1 MRLLVVEGNPREIWE
16 KRKARGG
23 IPYHKRFQSMLK
35 LLQPKAKIEV
45 AFPADKD
52 AFLPSIKKLA
62 SFDGV
67 MWTGSS
73 SCVYDPSPAVVR
85 QLTFA
90 EDVFRSGVPLYG
102 SCWGLQIAVT
112 VTGGKVD
119 NCAKGREL
127 GITDPVELTE
137 AGKVHPCFQGRK
149 SPFKAFSVHSD
160 EVIKLPDYATIL
172 AKNSHSDVQALAI
185 KHRKTDF
192 FGVQYHPEFTIEDMA
207 FTARYAS
214 VKLIKDGFFKSD
226 EDIEVFVANLE
237 QKNNLPESISDY
249 SLHTQEVRYWIDYAV
264 NDKKKNNYSND
275 QMNK

>member
-1 MRLLVVEGNPREIWE
+1 MRLLVVEGNPSEIWK
-16 KRKARGG
+16 KREACGG

-35 LLQPKAKIEV
+35 LLQPRANVEI

-52 AFLPSIKKLA
+52 VSLPSVKKLA
-62 SFDGV
+62 AFDGV
-67 MWTGSS
+67 LWTGSS
-73 SCVYDPSPAVVR
+73 LFVNDPKPTVAR

-90 EDVFRSGVPLYG
+90 EDVFSSGVPFYG

-119 NCAKGREL
+119 KCAKGREL

-149 SPFKAFSVHSD
+149 SPFKALSVHSD
-160 EVIKLPDYATIL
+160 EVVKLPDYATIL
-172 AKNSHSDVQALAI
+172 AKNSHSEVQALAI
-185 KHRKTDF
+185 KHRETDF

-214 VKLIKDGFFKSD
+214 DKLIKDGFFKSD
-226 EDIEVFVANLE
+226 EDIEVFAINLE
-237 QKNNLPESISDY
+237 HKNNLPKSISDY
-249 SLHTQEVRYWIDYAV
+249 SLHTQEVRYWLDYAV
-264 NDKKKNNYSND
+264 NHK
-275 QMNK
+275 

>member
-1 MRLLVVEGNPREIWE
+1 MHLLVVEGNPKELWE
-16 KRKARGG
+16 KREACGG
-23 IPYHKRFQSMLK
+23 VPYHKRFQYMLK

-67 MWTGSS
+67 LWTGSS
-73 SCVYDPSPAVVR
+73 FCVYDPLPSVVR

-90 EDVFRSGVPLYG
+90 EDVFRSGIPFYG

-112 VTGGKVD
+112 VTGGKVA

-127 GITDPVELTE
+127 GITDPIELTE
-137 AGKVHPCFQGRK
+137 AGKVHPYFQGRK
-149 SPFKAFSVHSD
+149 SPFKALSVHSD
-160 EVIKLPDYATIL
+160 EVVKLPDNATIL
-172 AKNSHSDVQALAI
+172 AKNGHSEVQALTI
-185 KHRKTDF
+185 RYRKSEF

-214 VKLIKDGFFKSD
+214 DKLIKDGFFESD

-249 SLHTQEVRYWIDYAV
+249 RLHIQEVRCWLDYALPLL
-264 NDKKKNNYSND
+264 K
-275 QMNK
+275 

>member
-16 KRKARGG
+16 KRKASGG
-23 IPYHKRFQSMLK
+23 TPYHKRFQSMLK

-67 MWTGSS
+67 LWTGSS
-73 SCVYDPSPAVVR
+73 SSVIDPSPAVVR

-90 EDVFRSGVPLYG
+90 EDVFRSGIPFYG

-112 VTGGKVD
+112 VTGGKVA

-137 AGKVHPCFQGRK
+137 AGKVHSCFQGRK
-149 SPFKAFSVHSD
+149 SPFEALSVHSD
-160 EVIKLPDYATIL
+160 EVVKLPDYATIL

-185 KHRKTDF
+185 KHRKIDF

-207 FTARYAS
+207 FTVRYAS
-214 VKLIKDGFFKSD
+214 DKLIKDGFFKSED
-226 EDIEVFVANLE
+226 ELEAFAAKLE

-249 SLHTQEVRYWIDYAV
+249 SLHTQEVWYWLDYA
-264 NDKKKNNYSND
+264 
-275 QMNK
+275 MNRK